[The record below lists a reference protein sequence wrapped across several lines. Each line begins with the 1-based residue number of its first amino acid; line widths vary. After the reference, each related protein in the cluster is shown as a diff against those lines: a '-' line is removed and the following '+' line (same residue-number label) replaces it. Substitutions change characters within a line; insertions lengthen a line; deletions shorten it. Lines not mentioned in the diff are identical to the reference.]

1 MDAPIKKQI
10 ALSYSRLQV
19 VIYKACHKV
28 DCNLPQDCQL
38 ASLAHKHMRVPH
50 SDAHVCSGN
59 GNGSAVAS
67 FCVYL
72 RVRRNVFV
80 CVCVFERVCSCAW
93 MWVSCISVSADF
105 REQFMRVSI
114 RLYVCMLSPLCE
126 SALVCLCVCALTDA
140 KVCSCK

>member
-1 MDAPIKKQI
+1 MQFGLISLIDTSINKQI
-10 ALSYSRLQV
+10 ALSYFRLEV

-38 ASLAHKHMRVPH
+38 ASLTHKHMRVLH

-72 RVRRNVFV
+72 RVRRNVYV
-80 CVCVFERVCSCAW
+80 CVSLRECVHVCECGCLAL
-93 MWVSCISVSADF
+93 VSARTF
-105 REQFMRVSI
+105 ASN
-114 RLYVCMLSPLCE
+114 S
-126 SALVCLCVCALTDA
+126 CV
-140 KVCSCK
+140 